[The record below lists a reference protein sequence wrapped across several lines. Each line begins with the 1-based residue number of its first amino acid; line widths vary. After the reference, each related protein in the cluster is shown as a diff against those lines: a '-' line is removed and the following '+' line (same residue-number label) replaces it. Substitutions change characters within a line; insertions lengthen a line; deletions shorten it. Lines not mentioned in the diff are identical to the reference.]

1 MQFTK
6 LTLKCISYNYP
17 FASNIPSL
25 VLVFVDAQ
33 VLDMGEDAG
42 AELVAVGPVVV
53 VVVDVAASASNILQG
68 PEIR

>member
-1 MQFTK
+1 
-6 LTLKCISYNYP
+6 
-17 FASNIPSL
+17 
-25 VLVFVDAQ
+25 
-33 VLDMGEDAG
+33 MGEDAG

>member
-1 MQFTK
+1 MQFIK
-6 LTLKCISYNYP
+6 LTFKCISYNYR

-25 VLVFVDAQ
+25 FLVVVHA
-33 VLDMGEDAG
+33 LDMGEDAG

-53 VVVDVAASASNILQG
+53 VVVVAASASDILQG